1 MAGPMNDRSWLLALA
16 TANLVVLLAGAW
28 LIDRRLHAVEQK
40 TAQARAATAEKPRP
54 ARPTPPKEGEE
65 SLRDQIV
72 KLGNDSY
79 DQYSEIKSDLY
90 ELRQGMTRVQAALRR
105 VNAAVA
111 KPGQPG
117 GQWNLAPAGDALPP
131 ETLAAYRRDAEA
143 MGVRIGDGLV
153 EVRGFLNMSPDRSY
167 PIEFFVTR
175 WPESGHET
183 LIHVVGSWQY
193 DPSAGSDALK
203 GLVTAI
209 YKGLI
214 VAGFVPGEP
223 SGFVPAPDPKK
234 GRGTWIP
241 PKGDVVHL
249 GVRYRLRGKT
259 HVARASDWVVDPA
272 GETPTVLPEDA
283 WRFTG
288 GLRMEDMRTGDEM
301 LSAEASSKVVS
312 VFQDWNTL
320 VEIAVA
326 SNVDNAYQYNGQRIP
341 KPETI
346 VVLGE
351 PKEGLRLFARLDR
364 REGTFT
370 VTAVEKDGAALAL
383 AEPPVLVVEPA
394 PESEGEDGAKKPV
407 EEVPFSRGEG
417 GDLFVVR
424 HEELQNRRS
433 FGRQVTIRA
442 KVDGRTVVSTGTEP
456 LYLDLILSKTPIVPV
471 GDGAKPLERIEI
483 EGEPVRGTGSSADDV
498 TPEGAAPPKAT
509 EEK

>member
-1 MAGPMNDRSWLLALA
+1 MNDRTSWLLALA

-28 LIDRRLHAVEQK
+28 LIDRRLHTVEQK
-40 TAQARAATAEKPRP
+40 TADLQAAPGEKQKPGRP
-54 ARPTPPKEGEE
+54 PPPKEGEE
-65 SLRDQIV
+65 SLREQIT

-90 ELRQGMTRVQAALRR
+90 ELRQGMTRVQAGLRR

-117 GQWNLAPAGDALPP
+117 GAWNLAPAGDPLPP
-131 ETLAAYRRDAEA
+131 ETLASYRRDAEA
-143 MGVRIGDGLV
+143 MGVRIEDGRV

-183 LIHVVGSWQY
+183 LIHVVGSWQH

-209 YKGLI
+209 YKGLL
-214 VAGFVPGEP
+214 VAGFTPGEP
-223 SGFVPAPDPKK
+223 SGFVPPPDPKK
-234 GRGTWIP
+234 GRGVWIP
-241 PKGDVVHL
+241 PKGDVVYL
-249 GVRYRLRGKT
+249 GVRYRLRGKV
-259 HVARASDWVVDPA
+259 HVARASDWVIDPA
-272 GETPTVLPEDA
+272 GESPTVLPEDA

-301 LSAEASSKVVS
+301 LSAEASNKVVS

-326 SNVDNAYQYNGQRIP
+326 SNVDNAYQYNSQRIP
-341 KPETI
+341 RPEAI

-351 PKEGLRLFARLDR
+351 PKDGLRLFARVER
-364 REGTFT
+364 KEGTLT
-370 VTAVEKDGAALAL
+370 VMAVEKDGVPVTLS
-383 AEPPVLVVEPA
+383 EPPVLVIEPA
-394 PESEGEDGAKKPV
+394 AETEGEDGAKKPV
-407 EEVPFSRGEG
+407 AEVPFKKAEG
-417 GDLFVVR
+417 GDLFTVH
-424 HEELQNRRS
+424 HEELQNRRG
-433 FGRQVTIRA
+433 FGAQVKLRVTI
-442 KVDGRTVVSTGTEP
+442 DGKPRVSTGAEP
-456 LYLDLILSKTPIVPV
+456 LYLDLILSKTPIVPE
-471 GDGAKPLERIEI
+471 GDGAKPVERIEM
-483 EGEPVRGTGSSADDV
+483 EGAPVKGTGSRADDV
-498 TPEGAAPPKAT
+498 TPDGATPPKAT